1 MASEKILVVIN
12 PTREEHLAFNRAFI
26 GEKDRKEK
34 RAIHLFVA
42 VDPATSDT
50 SASNEAMYV
59 DAKSLR
65 DTFLRPLEEEGFEFS
80 AELCWSTEWY
90 KSVLESAKRNN
101 ADIIV
106 LPDYS
111 GTDHRRR
118 MTDSKWALI
127 RHSEW
132 PVVLVRPG
140 SPEQREVVLAAVNMQ
155 GGEKREA
162 LNRRILGA
170 ARDVSAYYGADLH
183 VVTAYPD
190 SMNFPDRANTL
201 EKTGVE
207 NDKLHVVQG
216 NPGDVI
222 AEVAEKIN
230 ADQVVI
236 GTMKRTGLL
245 TTLRGDKSEEVLR
258 KLDQDVVTLN

>member
-1 MASEKILVVIN
+1 MAAKKILVVIN
-12 PTREEHLAFNRAFI
+12 PTRDEHLAFDRAYI
-26 GEKDRKEK
+26 GEKDREEK
-34 RAIHLFVA
+34 RSIHLFIA

-50 SASNEAMYV
+50 SASNENMYV
-59 DAKSLR
+59 DAKDLR
-65 DTFLRPLEEEGFEFS
+65 DKFLRKLEAAGLEYTAEF
-80 AELCWSTEWY
+80 CWSTEWY
-90 KSVLESAKRNN
+90 KSVLESARRHHVSL
-101 ADIIV
+101 IV

-111 GTDHRRR
+111 GMDHRRR

-127 RHSEW
+127 RHSYR

-162 LNRRILGA
+162 LNERILLA
-170 ARDVSAYYGADLH
+170 ARDLAAYYSADLH

-190 SMNFPDRANTL
+190 SMNFPDRATTL
-201 EKTGVE
+201 KKTGVE
-207 NDKLHVVQG
+207 NDKLHVIQG
-216 NPGDVI
+216 NPADVVS
-222 AEVAEKIN
+222 EVAKEIN

-258 KLDQDVVTLN
+258 KLDQDVVTIN